1 LKRLFVILLVLCP
14 LVSYS
19 ALWAQIYSTS
29 SATYRSISTSGV
41 GVSPA
46 TSDFRSTSSYS
57 GRTSTAQK
65 TRSVSYSTAPMR
77 VANGQITTAASQ
89 LQGGMLAEP
98 PVSYL
103 ESKPH
108 GPRRAPWVPDENVPL
123 GDGWDVALLLSF
135 LCLGYAIYI
144 KRKSINSQL
153 ND

>member
-1 LKRLFVILLVLCP
+1 MLCP

-29 SATYRSISTSGV
+29 SATYRSISTSGLELQ
-41 GVSPA
+41 PII
-46 TSDFRSTSSYS
+46 SDFRSTSSYF
-57 GRTSTAQK
+57 GRTSTAQI
-65 TRSVSYSTAPMR
+65 TRSVSYSTAPMH
-77 VANGQITTAASQ
+77 VANGQISTAASQ
-89 LQGGMLAEP
+89 LKGGVLVDP
-98 PVSYL
+98 PVSYT
-103 ESKPH
+103 EPKPH

-123 GDGWDVALLLSF
+123 SDGWDVALLLSF

>member
-1 LKRLFVILLVLCP
+1 MLCP

-29 SATYRSISTSGV
+29 SATYRSISTSGLELQ
-41 GVSPA
+41 P
-46 TSDFRSTSSYS
+46 TISDFRSTSSYF
-57 GRTSTAQK
+57 GRTSTAQI
-65 TRSVSYSTAPMR
+65 TRSVSYSTAPMH
-77 VANGQITTAASQ
+77 VANGQISTAASQ
-89 LQGGMLAEP
+89 LKGGVLVDP
-98 PVSYL
+98 PVSYT
-103 ESKPH
+103 EPKPH

-123 GDGWDVALLLSF
+123 SDGWDVALLLSF

>member
-1 LKRLFVILLVLCP
+1 MKRLFVILLVLCP

-29 SATYRSISTSGV
+29 SATYRSISTSGA

-46 TSDFRSTSSYS
+46 TSDFRSTSSYA
-57 GRTSTAQK
+57 GRTSTAQI

-89 LQGGMLAEP
+89 LKGGMLAEP

-123 GDGWDVALLLSF
+123 SDGWDVAVFLLL
-135 LCLGYAIYI
+135 LCAAYAIYL
-144 KRKSINSQL
+144 KRKSEKGKVKG
-153 ND
+153 